1 MKSEFSF
8 NEVSLSD
15 IEKYANSSNVFNLS
29 EDDILKE
36 VITLA
41 SFHDENLGSS
51 EEKLDLA
58 IYNNKEWKLL
68 DIEDKIGDNNQI
80 PLSYLL
86 KDISF
91 SRVLVLIRRMSSMLL
106 DRKQTGVSSYILC
119 KVKDKYK
126 DVHLD
131 KALFGLLAKSHV
143 YLDQSESEIKE
154 QIQKNIF
161 DRNEEICSRLFA

>member
-1 MKSEFSF
+1 MKIRKLGTTFLNWIKSQRNNSLRRENKMKSEFSF

-80 PLSYLL
+80 PLSYLI
-86 KDISF
+86 KDI
-91 SRVLVLIRRMSSMLL
+91 
-106 DRKQTGVSSYILC
+106 
-119 KVKDKYK
+119 
-126 DVHLD
+126 
-131 KALFGLLAKSHV
+131 
-143 YLDQSESEIKE
+143 
-154 QIQKNIF
+154 
-161 DRNEEICSRLFA
+161 